1 MQRERE
7 AGDEAKH
14 PLLARI
20 CSLYSAPAKAKPQAP
35 PQTPPQ
41 ATPQTP
47 PQAPPQAKTQKDKTL
62 GPDDALKVLEEILE
76 AQNASRFLGLKWN
89 IPEYIISGI
98 HSTYTEPKDRLYYV
112 IVEFLK
118 QLDPTP
124 TWRVIA
130 DALKSPAV
138 NLPRLAQKIERDH
151 NLVVTSSP
159 SRPAPAPSNPSGAH
173 NPGAL
178 SDKPTLPKLLSFKTS
193 SGQSIRIAD
202 QIGAN
207 FLTFGTLLL
216 EDDTGAITNAIAT
229 RHQNNANAINQDILT
244 RWLQGQ
250 GKKPVNWASLL
261 EILEDVGLPELAQ
274 TVKDNL

>member
-1 MQRERE
+1 M
-7 AGDEAKH
+7 
-14 PLLARI
+14 
-20 CSLYSAPAKAKPQAP
+20 
-35 PQTPPQ
+35 
-41 ATPQTP
+41 
-47 PQAPPQAKTQKDKTL
+47 
-62 GPDDALKVLEEILE
+62 LEEILE

-118 QLDPTP
+118 QLDPRP

-151 NLVVTSSP
+151 NLVVTASP
-159 SRPAPAPSNPSGAH
+159 SRPAAVSQSSSNPSGA
-173 NPGAL
+173 L
-178 SDKPTLPKLLSFKTS
+178 SEKPTLPRLLHFKTS
-193 SGQSIRIAD
+193 SGESIRIAE

-207 FLTFGTLLL
+207 FATFCTLLL
-216 EDDTGAITNAIAT
+216 EDHTGAITTAITTQHQSNAI
-229 RHQNNANAINQDILT
+229 AINQDILT

-250 GKKPVNWASLL
+250 GRKPVNWSTIL

-274 TVKDNL
+274 KVKNNL

>member
-1 MQRERE
+1 MYVQRERE
-7 AGDEAKH
+7 TRDEAKH
-14 PLLARI
+14 ALLSILTCI
-20 CSLYSAPAKAKPQAP
+20 CSPYSAPGKATPQA
-35 PQTPPQ
+35 PPQ
-41 ATPQTP
+41 ATPQ
-47 PQAPPQAKTQKDKTL
+47 AKTQGDKTL

-98 HSTYTEPKDRLYYV
+98 HSTYNEPKDRLYYV

-151 NLVVTSSP
+151 NLVVTSSS
-159 SRPAPAPSNPSGAH
+159 SRPAPAPAPAPSNPS
-173 NPGAL
+173 GAL
-178 SDKPTLPKLLSFKTS
+178 SDKPTLPKLLHFKTS